1 MSEHV
6 EQSIDDGR
14 IFELKLSD
22 VIPDEKHE
30 FQVRESLSQEKVDA
44 MAVSLKSRASNQQ
57 NPYPMP
63 IYVYRPDD
71 NDKYIIVD
79 GWHRFEAHKQVGLS
93 KIYAIVLNHDE
104 AVECGLKANIVRA
117 EHNCMEKSDAIDRL
131 YKKRQEK
138 DKEYTRKQLG
148 LELALSE
155 GSISDYFVLQ
165 ELPEEIKV
173 RARNDALLSVIT
185 MRSIARSKRSKEE
198 KIKLYNERLEKAKK
212 RYAKSEEVNE
222 KSPEKNTVRKKRYV
236 TQITNFSN
244 RLKEFS
250 KLYEGMINDNKIK
263 ADSSFIEARGV
274 LKKEISNFL
283 ELLDKK

>member
-1 MSEHV
+1 MSEHDN
-6 EQSIDDGR
+6 QNIDNDR
-14 IFELKLSD
+14 ILELELTE
-22 VIPDEKHE
+22 VIPDENHD
-30 FQVRESLSQEKVDA
+30 FQVREQLSQEKVDA
-44 MAVSLKSRASNQQ
+44 IAEYLKSATNNQQ
-57 NPYPMP
+57 TPYPIP
-63 IYVYRPDD
+63 IYVYKPVDS
-71 NDKYIIVD
+71 DKYIIVD
-79 GWHRFEAHKQVGLS
+79 GWHRFKAHQQAGLS
-93 KIYAIVLNHDE
+93 KIYAIVLNYDE

-198 KIKLYNERLEKAKK
+198 KIKLYNERLEKAQK

-263 ADSSFIEARGV
+263 ADSSFIDASEV
-274 LKKEISNFL
+274 LKKEIRNFL
-283 ELLDKK
+283 YLLDKN

>member
-1 MSEHV
+1 MSEHDN
-6 EQSIDDGR
+6 QNIDNDR
-14 IFELKLSD
+14 ILELELTE
-22 VIPDEKHE
+22 VIPDENHD
-30 FQVRESLSQEKVDA
+30 FQVREQLSQEKVNA
-44 MAVSLKSRASNQQ
+44 IAEYLKSATNNQQ
-57 NPYPMP
+57 TPYPIP
-63 IYVYRPDD
+63 IYVYKPVDS
-71 NDKYIIVD
+71 DKYIIVD
-79 GWHRFEAHKQVGLS
+79 GWHRFKAHQQAGLS
-93 KIYAIVLNHDE
+93 KIYAIVLNYDE

-198 KIKLYNERLEKAKK
+198 KIKLYNERLEKAQK

-263 ADSSFIEARGV
+263 ADSSFIDASEV
-274 LKKEISNFL
+274 LKKEIRNFL
-283 ELLDKK
+283 YLLDKN

>member
-1 MSEHV
+1 MSEHDN
-6 EQSIDDGR
+6 QNIDNDR
-14 IFELKLSD
+14 ILELELTE
-22 VIPDEKHE
+22 VIPDENHD
-30 FQVRESLSQEKVDA
+30 FQVREQLSQEKVNA
-44 MAVSLKSRASNQQ
+44 IAEYLKSATNNQQ
-57 NPYPMP
+57 TPYPIP
-63 IYVYRPDD
+63 IYVYKPDD
-71 NDKYIIVD
+71 SNKYIIVD
-79 GWHRFEAHKQVGLS
+79 GWHRFVAHQQAGLS
-93 KIYAIVLNHDE
+93 KIYAIVLNYDE

-198 KIKLYNERLEKAKK
+198 KIKLYNERLEKAQK

-263 ADSSFIEARGV
+263 ADSSFIDASEV
-274 LKKEISNFL
+274 LKKEIRNFL
-283 ELLDKK
+283 YLLDKN